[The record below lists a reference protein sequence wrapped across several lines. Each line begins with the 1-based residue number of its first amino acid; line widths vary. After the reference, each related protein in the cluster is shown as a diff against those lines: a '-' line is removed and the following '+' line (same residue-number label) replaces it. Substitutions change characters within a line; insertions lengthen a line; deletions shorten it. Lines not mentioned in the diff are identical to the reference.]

1 MATVKATGI
10 KPEITPIEIRD
21 RRNQAPPGYSQ
32 PSKSDVSVIQY
43 DSALESIIGSR
54 PTHALLLSS
63 AEGTGNAFFH
73 RGCVYNPSRNE
84 LWTTSA
90 PLAATDPSRPS
101 TILMSK
107 VTITA
112 SPRGDSLTA
121 EWAKL
126 RPPPAMPMPANGC
139 LAANGILWCSQGTMH
154 PGTGGVFH
162 MPAGQPPKAVAT
174 TYYGRDFNSPHSA
187 AVSGDGVWFTDPC
200 CGHELDFRSPPQ
212 LPPSVYRYD
221 QTAREVRA
229 MADGFVRP
237 TGIAVDEASSTLYV
251 ADAGG
256 VKADGSLDLV
266 QPRSIY
272 AFDIVK
278 RGDAIF
284 LANKRLFA
292 LARRASPLHLMCENG
307 NVWAACG
314 DGIEIWNNG
323 GSLLGLI
330 KVAGTVTTMID
341 MKRVRWSS
349 IVLVLIWA
357 FSPLGGQAALRVL
370 LKKPE
375 AVVSFAELPYLDV
388 NTSFP
393 AQYIGSNIGNA
404 QLPINS
410 LVYSALGA
418 SEEVRQSSQDT
429 SGNVKI
435 PMVEPLLGRHS
446 TKADEWITLDD
457 EDRASII
464 WSSLIGIP
472 FGNISRT
479 GRTSFNLETSYL
491 KMDCPIFEESEDASK
506 LVVDGGLDCTIPI
519 NGQTFNCTTLT
530 SWGGLSTTPYPDG
543 RTNGTRRRCID
554 PTASARDFHYFDWS
568 PAKDEPT
575 YAKCKINS
583 TYVETHIACDGYDCT
598 PTAIRSSVS
607 PRNPSANF
615 TFFDSCQSENELASL
630 YFQNLFKSLTDPTNR
645 QKSPSIIQTYIVDP
659 DKGLN
664 ATAVFDL
671 PRAIHAGRENF
682 EIRMAQLLNTYWLAT
697 IASEPLVLGHPEND
711 DMLSYRNTVHA
722 TNFTSTNATVFT
734 PITVLRYNATW
745 MVILI
750 ISVVVLFTAAIAGLL
765 IDFGVWV
772 PKLLLNINSWEV

>member
-1 MATVKATGI
+1 MATRET
-10 KPEITPIEIRD
+10 
-21 RRNQAPPGYSQ
+21 
-32 PSKSDVSVIQY
+32 SKSDNGSKLLQWPPRRLENGTSRHLEMFMNSVS
-43 DSALESIIGSR
+43 
-54 PTHALLLSS
+54 
-63 AEGTGNAFFH
+63 
-73 RGCVYNPSRNE
+73 
-84 LWTTSA
+84 
-90 PLAATDPSRPS
+90 
-101 TILMSK
+101 ILMA
-107 VTITA
+107 VVVAVYVGLLFRFNGLEIQ
-112 SPRGDSLTA
+112 DS
-121 EWAKL
+121 
-126 RPPPAMPMPANGC
+126 PAMWRFTLEFNQ
-139 LAANGILWCSQGTMH
+139 LAPTIVPLMFAFVL
-154 PGTGGVFH
+154 
-162 MPAGQPPKAVAT
+162 
-174 TYYGRDFNSPHSA
+174 GRTIRSFAHWRLQRGER
-187 AVSGDGVWFTDPC
+187 VGF
-200 CGHELDFRSPPQ
+200 LD
-212 LPPSVYRYD
+212 
-221 QTAREVRA
+221 
-229 MADGFVRP
+229 
-237 TGIAVDEASSTLYV
+237 
-251 ADAGG
+251 
-256 VKADGSLDLV
+256 
-266 QPRSIY
+266 
-272 AFDIVK
+272 
-278 RGDAIF
+278 
-284 LANKRLFA
+284 
-292 LARRASPLHLMCENG
+292 
-307 NVWAACG
+307 
-314 DGIEIWNNG
+314 
-323 GSLLGLI
+323 SLLGSTTMT
-330 KVAGTVTTMID
+330 GTVTTMID
-341 MKRVRWSS
+341 MKSIRWSS

-418 SEEVRQSSQDT
+418 SGEVRQSSQDT

-435 PMVEPLLGRHS
+435 PMIEPLLGRHS
-446 TKADEWITLDD
+446 TKADEWITLND
-457 EDRASII
+457 EDRASIT

-479 GRTSFNLETSYL
+479 GRTSFKLETSYL
-491 KMDCPIFEESEDASK
+491 KMDCPIFEETEHASE

-519 NGQTFNCTTLT
+519 NGKTFNCSTLT

-583 TYVETHIACDGYDCT
+583 TYVETQIACDGYNCI

-607 PRNPSANF
+607 PRNPSTNF
-615 TFFDSCQSENELASL
+615 TFFDSCQSNNELASL

-659 DKGLN
+659 EKGLN
-664 ATAVFDL
+664 ATAVFDF

-697 IASEPLVLGHPEND
+697 IGNEPLVLGHPENY

-722 TNFTSTNATVFT
+722 TNFTSTNATIFT
-734 PITVLRYNATW
+734 PITVLRYDTTW

-772 PKLLLNINSWEV
+772 PKLLLNISTLTRGNPNFGVPAGGGAFTDEERSRLLGDLRVRFGDAEMSGDKHDVVIGDCVEDGGRVAKLTHRRLYL

>member
-10 KPEITPIEIRD
+10 KPETTPIE
-21 RRNQAPPGYSQ
+21 
-32 PSKSDVSVIQY
+32 SDVSVIQY
-43 DSALESIIGSR
+43 DSALESIIGSK

-90 PLAATDPSRPS
+90 PLAATDPSRPP

-112 SPRGDSLTA
+112 SLRGDTLTA

-126 RPPPAMPMPANGC
+126 RPPPAMSMPANGC

-212 LPPSVYRYD
+212 LPPSVYWYD

-237 TGIAVDEASSTLYV
+237 SGIAIDEASSTLYV

-292 LARRASPLHLMCENG
+292 LARRGSPIHLMCENG

-330 KVAGTVTTMID
+330 KVAG
-341 MKRVRWSS
+341 
-349 IVLVLIWA
+349 
-357 FSPLGGQAALRVL
+357 
-370 LKKPE
+370 
-375 AVVSFAELPYLDV
+375 
-388 NTSFP
+388 
-393 AQYIGSNIGNA
+393 NA

-418 SEEVRQSSQDT
+418 SGEVRQSSQDT

-435 PMVEPLLGRHS
+435 PMIEPLLGRNR
-446 TKADEWITLDD
+446 TKADEWITLND
-457 EDRASII
+457 EDRASIT

-491 KMDCPIFEESEDASK
+491 KMDCPIFEETEHASE

-519 NGQTFNCTTLT
+519 NGKTFNCSTLT

-543 RTNGTRRRCID
+543 RTDGTRRRCID
-554 PTASARDFHYFDWS
+554 PAASARDFHYFDWS

-575 YAKCKINS
+575 FAKCKINS
-583 TYVETHIACDGYDCT
+583 TYVETQIACDGYDCI
-598 PTAIRSSVS
+598 PIAIRLSVS
-607 PRNPSANF
+607 PRNPSANI
-615 TFFDSCQSENELASL
+615 TFFDSCQSDNELASL

-645 QKSPSIIQTYIVDP
+645 QKSPSIIQTYIVDLE
-659 DKGLN
+659 KGLN
-664 ATAVFDL
+664 ATAVFDF

-697 IASEPLVLGHPEND
+697 IGNEPLVLGHPENY

-722 TNFTSTNATVFT
+722 TNFTSTNATIFT
-734 PITVLRYNATW
+734 PITVLRYDTTW

-750 ISVVVLFTAAIAGLL
+750 ISVVVLFTAAIA
-765 IDFGVWV
+765 DEF
-772 PKLLLNINSWEV
+772 

>member
-10 KPEITPIEIRD
+10 KPETTPIEIRD

-32 PSKSDVSVIQY
+32 PSKSDVSIIQY
-43 DSALESIIGSR
+43 DSALESIIGSK

-84 LWTTSA
+84 LWTTSV
-90 PLAATDPSRPS
+90 PLAATDPSRPA

-112 SPRGDSLTA
+112 SPRGDTLTA

-212 LPPSVYRYD
+212 LPPSVYWYD

-237 TGIAVDEASSTLYV
+237 SGIGIDEASSTLYV

-292 LARRASPLHLMCENG
+292 LARRGSPIHLMCENG

-330 KVAGTVTTMID
+330 KVAGGVQSFCRGPDNTMFLCAD
-341 MKRVRWSS
+341 QRLWR
-349 IVLVLIWA
+349 LQ
-357 FSPLGGQAALRVL
+357 FSNTQRNASPEL
-370 LKKPE
+370 L
-375 AVVSFAELPYLDV
+375 
-388 NTSFP
+388 
-393 AQYIGSNIGNA
+393 
-404 QLPINS
+404 
-410 LVYSALGA
+410 
-418 SEEVRQSSQDT
+418 
-429 SGNVKI
+429 
-435 PMVEPLLGRHS
+435 
-446 TKADEWITLDD
+446 
-457 EDRASII
+457 
-464 WSSLIGIP
+464 
-472 FGNISRT
+472 
-479 GRTSFNLETSYL
+479 
-491 KMDCPIFEESEDASK
+491 
-506 LVVDGGLDCTIPI
+506 
-519 NGQTFNCTTLT
+519 
-530 SWGGLSTTPYPDG
+530 
-543 RTNGTRRRCID
+543 
-554 PTASARDFHYFDWS
+554 
-568 PAKDEPT
+568 
-575 YAKCKINS
+575 
-583 TYVETHIACDGYDCT
+583 
-598 PTAIRSSVS
+598 
-607 PRNPSANF
+607 
-615 TFFDSCQSENELASL
+615 
-630 YFQNLFKSLTDPTNR
+630 
-645 QKSPSIIQTYIVDP
+645 
-659 DKGLN
+659 
-664 ATAVFDL
+664 
-671 PRAIHAGRENF
+671 
-682 EIRMAQLLNTYWLAT
+682 
-697 IASEPLVLGHPEND
+697 
-711 DMLSYRNTVHA
+711 
-722 TNFTSTNATVFT
+722 
-734 PITVLRYNATW
+734 
-745 MVILI
+745 
-750 ISVVVLFTAAIAGLL
+750 
-765 IDFGVWV
+765 
-772 PKLLLNINSWEV
+772 